1 MKLPAAPLALA
12 LCATAHAESTY
23 SSSLYLQ
30 GSPEDDAVVS
40 VETAPDYGQPGHWWW
55 TVGGGAGSSLNKG
68 DYAAAAFVC
77 ASNFLAE
84 DFELSLDLTVWYLG
98 EDDASG
104 DDAVAL
110 NFNPKFRWH
119 FIHEEKHTVF
129 AEAGVGMLIA
139 SEEAPE
145 GGWEFKFTPLA
156 GVGATFDLSD
166 GPERLIVGVNW
177 RHISN
182 ANTFGSDKNPGRDD
196 LFVYAG
202 VTFPF

>member
-1 MKLPAAPLALA
+1 MKLSAAPLALA
-12 LCATAHAESTY
+12 LCAIAHAESNY

-30 GSPEDDAVVS
+30 DAPVDEEISP
-40 VETAPDYGQPGHWWW
+40 VEATPDYGQPGHWWW
-55 TVGGGAGSSLNKG
+55 TIGGGAGASLNKG
-68 DYAAAAFVC
+68 DSSAAAFVG

-98 EDDASG
+98 EDDPSG

-110 NFNPKFRWH
+110 NFNPKLRWH

-129 AEAGVGMLIA
+129 AEAGVGLLIA
-139 SEEAPE
+139 SEESPE
-145 GGWEFKFTPLA
+145 GGSEFNFTPQA

-182 ANTFGSDKNPGRDD
+182 ANAFGSDRNPGRDD

>member
-1 MKLPAAPLALA
+1 MRLTAAAVFALA
-12 LCATAHAESTY
+12 SCATAFADSEY
-23 SSSLYLQ
+23 SSSLHLQ
-30 GSPEDDAVVS
+30 GSPEEAVPAS
-40 VETAPDYGQPGHWWW
+40 EDLTPYGQPGQWWW
-55 TVGGGAGSSLNKG
+55 TIGGGAGASLNNG
-68 DYAAAAFVC
+68 DSAAAAFVG

-98 EDDASG
+98 EDHTNG

-119 FIHEEKHTVF
+119 FIHEEKHTFF

-139 SEEAPE
+139 SQESPE
-145 GGWEFKFTPLA
+145 GGSEFNFTPQA
-156 GVGATFDLSD
+156 GIGATFDLSE
-166 GPERLIVGVNW
+166 GPDRLIVGVNW

-196 LFVYAG
+196 IFIYAG